1 MNIPLIDLKAHH
13 QALHAEIT
21 SAIQNILE
29 RTDFILGQD
38 VAKFEEE
45 FAAFCG
51 TKHAVGVSSGVAAL
65 ELSLLAFGIG
75 PGDEVLVPAHTFT
88 ATAAAVSFPGPSL
101 CSWM

>member
-51 TKHAVGVSSGVAAL
+51 TKYAVGVSSGVAAL

-75 PGDEVLVPAHTFT
+75 PEMKYLFPLIP
-88 ATAAAVSFPGPSL
+88 SQQLRLRSLLPGPSL